1 MIIFA
6 YRAADLQ
13 YRSTYENGE
22 EQNSYLPGRVLRR
35 TGILTLTRRSAK
47 WLFAAESYVSAS

>member
-6 YRAADLQ
+6 YRSSNLQ

-22 EQNSYLPGRVLRR
+22 EQNSYFPSRVLKR